1 MLGQKK
7 YLIFVKY
14 LTTFAND
21 FANIFDASGRPCLPQ
36 TCTKTVPKP
45 CRKHGSKQLPF
56 FTQFLGKL
64 LARSWFSFGFASV
77 PFGCQSVL
85 LWFALARTRFC
96 FGPVWFPFGSA
107 SAPFSFHSVLCR
119 FAWVLVRFCLAPRWF
134 PIGSVSVRC
143 GSHSVLLRHPLV
155 SIRCCFGS
163 FWFAFGS
170 ASVLFQPPLVPHLV
184 PMSWNM

>member
-77 PFGCQSVL
+77 PFGCNSVL

-107 SAPFSFHSVLCR
+107 SAPFGFHSVLLWR
-119 FAWVLVRFCLAPRWF
+119 HSIRIRFCLAPLWL
-134 PIGSVSVRC
+134 P
-143 GSHSVLLRHPLV
+143 
-155 SIRCCFGS
+155 
-163 FWFAFGS
+163 FGS
-170 ASVLFQPPLVPHLV
+170 ASVPFGRPSVLIRFCLGSRWLRHGSKVHQKGCQKGATKRTRA
-184 PMSWNM
+184 

>member
-96 FGPVWFPFGSA
+96 FGPAWFPCGSASAPFCSHSVLLRSPLVSLRFCFGSLWFPFGSA
-107 SAPFSFHSVLCR
+107 S
-119 FAWVLVRFCLAPRWF
+119 VRF
-134 PIGSVSVRC
+134 GVR
-143 GSHSVLLRHPLV
+143 SILLRFL
-155 SIRCCFGS
+155 
-163 FWFAFGS
+163 
-170 ASVLFQPPLVPHLV
+170 LVPKTNLKRRERD
-184 PMSWNM
+184 PTWSRRAPKPPRTEAAAN